1 MKYHYN
7 DNELLYLIREKEDSA
22 LEIIYQKYT
31 PMIKKRIGDF
41 KIKYKNQDDFFQ
53 EGLITLKKAI
63 ETYKD
68 EYGKTLNKY
77 FDLLIQGDLFNCLKK
92 KVSIF
97 ITLVL
102 LKMWTQLYV

>member
-41 KIKYKNQDDFFQ
+41 KIKYKN
-53 EGLITLKKAI
+53 KKAI
-63 ETYKD
+63 KGFFLTK
-68 EYGKTLNKY
+68 
-77 FDLLIQGDLFNCLKK
+77 I
-92 KVSIF
+92 SI
-97 ITLVL
+97 
-102 LKMWTQLYV
+102 

>member
-41 KIKYKNQDDFFQ
+41 KINYKNTRGD
-53 EGLITLKKAI
+53 
-63 ETYKD
+63 
-68 EYGKTLNKY
+68 KY
-77 FDLLIQGDLFNCLKK
+77 FLYIN
-92 KVSIF
+92 
-97 ITLVL
+97 VL
-102 LKMWTQLYV
+102 M